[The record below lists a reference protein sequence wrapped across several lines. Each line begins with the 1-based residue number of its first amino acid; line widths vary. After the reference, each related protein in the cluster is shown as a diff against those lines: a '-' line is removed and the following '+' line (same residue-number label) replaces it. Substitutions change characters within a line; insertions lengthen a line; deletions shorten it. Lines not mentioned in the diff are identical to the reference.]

1 MVIVGVFYGI
11 ILYDKSKNSSES
23 VAGNIVMSSSG
34 VNSSSVATVETNKSE
49 WKTLPEEESSPLGF
63 LEHN

>member
-11 ILYDKSKNSSES
+11 ILYDKSNNPSES
-23 VAGNIVMSSSG
+23 VAGNIVISSSG

-49 WKTLPEEESSPLGF
+49 WKTLPGKESSPLGF
-63 LEHN
+63 LENN